1 MTDDAP
7 LLVAQTLGE
16 YGALAGVAGR
26 VQAAASW
33 VEGALREP
41 HSAIP
46 IVIGVVIVAYF
57 LLRRRA

>member
-1 MTDDAP
+1 MTDVAP

-16 YGALAGVAGR
+16 YGALAGIAGQ

-41 HSAIP
+41 RSAVP
-46 IVIGVVIVAYF
+46 IVIGVVIAAYF